1 MTQQG
6 AHGEGGVRGWGVMAG
21 GDGGYDGERVC
32 LSVYGRSVRLLE
44 SHALGDPD
52 SDRPLTVCL
61 LSFISHLPRQSSAG

>member
-6 AHGEGGVRGWGVMAG
+6 AHGEGGEGGSWRRG
-21 GDGGYDGERVC
+21 DGERVC

-44 SHALGDPD
+44 SHAVGAPD

-61 LSFISHLPRQSSAG
+61 LSFISHVLSQSSAG

>member
-6 AHGEGGVRGWGVMAG
+6 AHSEKEGGWSWWGG
-21 GDGGYDGERVC
+21 DGERVC

-44 SHALGDPD
+44 SHALRDPD

-61 LSFISHLPRQSSAG
+61 LSFIFSFPSQSNLG

>member
-6 AHGEGGVRGWGVMAG
+6 AHGEGGVRGWGGHGGGGG
-21 GDGGYDGERVC
+21 GDSERVC